1 MGAPKPKATKAPF
14 EQRSDQTTT
23 SNQIGTNES
32 ENRFAPVS
40 IADTPEAQAYL
51 NYDVGI
57 DPGVGRRADL
67 AEQELSNQYN
77 SAFAQGIPEFIRMRQ
92 QDAGLRGIRSDAAAE
107 RQQAEFLKKQFE
119 LGRLERLLPQ
129 ILQTGQTQRGQTTG
143 GQTQTGTSS
152 GFNTQVMPGQPGAF
166 SQFLGGLGQGLGGAL
181 PFI

>member
-1 MGAPKPKATKAPF
+1 MGAPKPKATTAPF
-14 EQRSDQTTT
+14 RSDSTQSTT
-23 SNQIGTNES
+23 SNQTGTNET
-32 ENRFAPVS
+32 ENRYAPVS

-51 NYDVGI
+51 GLDVGI

-67 AEQELSNQYN
+67 AEQELGNRYN

-129 ILQTGQTQRGQTTG
+129 ILQTGQTQRGQTTA
-143 GQTQTGTSS
+143 GQQQAGTSS
-152 GFNTQVMPGQPGAF
+152 GFNTQVLPGQPGPF
-166 SQFLGGLGQGLGGAL
+166 SQFLGGLGQGIGGAL
-181 PFI
+181 I